1 MSILFRVLIKSH
13 TLIYFYIFVFL
24 YELIYTAIRF
34 DFFMFVML
42 KRNFHFFIALYVL
55 FVVGFETYTYWHAQL
70 RSWQPATPIGR
81 MVFYYSFFTVL
92 SNLMLA
98 ISCLWLAFS
107 PNCNRF
113 IFRVIRLN
121 GLVGV
126 IITAIVY
133 NSLLRGIHIPPNIY
147 MRLANESL
155 HVVIPTF
162 GILSWLI
169 WGPFQRINFRVIMG
183 SLISMLIYGVY
194 TFVRG
199 YFTHFYPYPFIN
211 VTKIGYWQ
219 ALINASIVIL
229 VFLGLAYLLWA
240 IDWLRRR

>member
-1 MSILFRVLIKSH
+1 MVL
-13 TLIYFYIFVFL
+13 
-24 YELIYTAIRF
+24 
-34 DFFMFVML
+34 FFMYIML
-42 KRNFHFFIALYVL
+42 KRNINLFIALYVL
-55 FVVGFETYTYWHAQL
+55 FVVGFETYTYWHTQL
-70 RSWQPATPIGR
+70 RSWQPVTPIGR

-126 IITAIVY
+126 IITAVVY
-133 NSLLRGIHIPPNIY
+133 NSILRGIHVPPNIF

-155 HVVIPTF
+155 HVVIPLL
-162 GILSWLI
+162 GVLSWLI
-169 WGPFQRINFRVIMG
+169 WGPFRRINFRVIMG
-183 SLISMLIYGVY
+183 SLCTMLIYGIY

-199 YFTHFYPYPFIN
+199 FFTQYYPYPFIN
-211 VTKIGYWQ
+211 VTKIGYSQ
-219 ALINASIVIL
+219 ALINAGIVIL
-229 VFLGLAYLLWA
+229 VFIGLAYLLWA
-240 IDWLRRR
+240 IECLRRQK